1 MQDMFPISEY
11 ERGFRHGYQ
20 KAIEDF
26 KNGEL
31 HTSIPTE
38 VAQLPLDAVNLS
50 SRARNCLRCAGCR
63 CLADVCG
70 LSEMQIAMMRN
81 LGKKTSAEIAE
92 ILEAHGL
99 CHTHWSKY
107 RINED

>member
-1 MQDMFPISEY
+1 MSPASDY

-26 KNGEL
+26 MNGEL
-31 HTSIPTE
+31 STTIPTE
-38 VAQLPLDAVNLS
+38 IAQLPLDAVNLS
-50 SRARNCLRCAGCR
+50 SRARNCLQFIGCR
-63 CLADVCG
+63 CLADVCN
-70 LSEMQIAMMRN
+70 LSETQIAMMRN

-92 ILEAHGL
+92 VLEDHGL

-107 RINED
+107 RINKD

>member
-1 MQDMFPISEY
+1 MSPASDY

-20 KAIEDF
+20 KAIEDLM
-26 KNGEL
+26 NGEPS
-31 HTSIPTE
+31 TMIPTE
-38 VAQLPLDAVNLS
+38 IAQLPLDAVNLS
-50 SRARNCLRCAGCR
+50 SRARNCLHYAGCR

-70 LSEMQIAMMRN
+70 LSEIQISMMRN

-92 ILEAHGL
+92 VLEDHGL